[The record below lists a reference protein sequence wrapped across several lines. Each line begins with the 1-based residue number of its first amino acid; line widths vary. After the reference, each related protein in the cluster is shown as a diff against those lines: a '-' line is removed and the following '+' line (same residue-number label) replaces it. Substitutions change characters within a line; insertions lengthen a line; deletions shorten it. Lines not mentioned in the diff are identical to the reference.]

1 MRRMCRAILPQD
13 LAGAAE
19 RTAVDVAIDA
29 IAAERLFETAFAGA
43 PTGMALVGLDGSWLK
58 VNGALCRIM
67 GFSEEQMRTRT
78 FQQLTH
84 PDDLDADL
92 QHVEELLS
100 GQSDGYSMEK
110 RYVAANGSVVHALL
124 SVSLVRDDHGRPLH
138 FVSHVVDI
146 TERKLMEEHLRLLA
160 THDALTGIWNRR
172 RFEEELA
179 RQLAR
184 SLRHGETAVVLA
196 IDLDAFK
203 PINDELGHEA
213 GDQVLRAVARVI
225 ARRLRGT
232 DSVARLGGDEF
243 AVLLCNTDLVHGEAV
258 AHELAALI
266 ALTPIQA
273 AGRHVNVRATI
284 GAAVV
289 DNTCTSVADIMG
301 AADRAMYAAK
311 PTRASSVESATLA
324 RLYSSISRR

>member
-1 MRRMCRAILPQD
+1 MPQD

-19 RTAVDVAIDA
+19 RTNVDVSIDTTS
-29 IAAERLFETAFAGA
+29 AERLFETAFASA

-78 FQQLTH
+78 FQELTH
-84 PDDLDADL
+84 PEDLDADL
-92 QHVEELLS
+92 QHVEELLAGRS
-100 GQSDGYSMEK
+100 GGYTMEK
-110 RYVAANGSVVHALL
+110 RYIAADGSVVHALL
-124 SVSLVRDDHGRPLH
+124 SVSLVRDDHGCPLH

-146 TERKLMEEHLRLLA
+146 SERKLMEEHLRLLA
-160 THDALTGIWNRR
+160 THDGLTGIWNRR

-213 GDQVLRAVARVI
+213 GDQVLSAVARVI
-225 ARRLRGT
+225 AGRLRGT

-243 AVLLCNTDLVHGEAV
+243 AVLLCNTDLVHGDAV
-258 AHELAALI
+258 AHELTALI

-273 AGRHVNVRATI
+273 AGRHVNVRASI
-284 GAAVV
+284 GVAAV
-289 DNTCTSVADIMG
+289 DSTCASVAEIL
-301 AADRAMYAAK
+301 ARADQAMYAAK
-311 PTRASSVESATLA
+311 PTRAASAE
-324 RLYSSISRR
+324 LYGPTSRR